1 MPIAQLITEQVG
13 CLHSDGL
20 KVDLAEWLFLNHNLL
35 ELYSDRLDRRTW
47 CVWYRL
53 YCNGPRHS
61 PELDPIVTLSNQ
73 TYITYQMVT
82 SIIEAASEMNLWSIE
97 YLTVDSIMAK
107 GPAAGYLVCM
117 CIVSA
122 CIRIRIEWV
131 KSWAVRRCASSRELE
146 WIIKFYRVISKCKK
160 VWFTDRCVGVDVRIG
175 PAV

>member
-53 YCNGPRHS
+53 CCNGPAHS
-61 PELDPIVTLSNQ
+61 PELDPIALVSNQ

-82 SIIEAASEMNLWSIE
+82 SIIEAASEMSLWSIE
-97 YLTVDSIMAK
+97 YLTVYSIMAI
-107 GPAAGYLVCM
+107 GPAAEYSSE
-117 CIVSA
+117 CIRMSA
-122 CIRIRIEWV
+122 CIRISVCRVAQGQE
-131 KSWAVRRCASSRELE
+131 ACGSSRELE
-146 WIIKFYRVISKCKK
+146 WIIELYRVISKCKK
-160 VWFTDRCVGVDVRIG
+160 VWFTDRCVGVNVRIG
-175 PAV
+175 PAA